1 MNTVNEEHQK
11 LEEEHQNLL
20 IKNQN
25 DQDNIAKL
33 LQNERKRIEDQY
45 LALKKKLQKVQQEKE
60 DQAIKMEDQMK
71 QYLIIKHQFDEMRI
85 NNMELV
91 TSNKEMQS
99 QFDFLKENEE
109 RMAVELGDYK
119 KQSE

>member
-60 DQAIKMEDQMK
+60 DQAIKM
-71 QYLIIKHQFDEMRI
+71 
-85 NNMELV
+85 
-91 TSNKEMQS
+91 
-99 QFDFLKENEE
+99 
-109 RMAVELGDYK
+109 
-119 KQSE
+119 